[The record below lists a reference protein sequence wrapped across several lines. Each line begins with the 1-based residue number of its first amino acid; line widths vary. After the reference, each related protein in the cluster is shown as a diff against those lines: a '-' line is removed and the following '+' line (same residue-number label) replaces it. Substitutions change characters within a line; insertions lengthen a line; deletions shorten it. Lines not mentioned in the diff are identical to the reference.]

1 MSLKTGKPECINCED
16 LWYFSSCHQLMEKV
30 SLIFIT
36 VSLKVEIFP
45 GTIFCKFQS
54 ILVKLVLEIYC
65 PQKGSCV
72 KINTCK
78 QKVLQLFCF

>member
-1 MSLKTGKPECINCED
+1 MADLKKNVTKLNKSSHKNFFWKNMSLKTGKPECINCED

-54 ILVKLVLEIYC
+54 ILVKLVLEI
-65 PQKGSCV
+65 
-72 KINTCK
+72 
-78 QKVLQLFCF
+78 